1 MIRRPPRSTRTD
13 TLFPYTTLFRSAQ
26 TQRTLPFSSMFMA
39 SGPTISADATA
50 AIIDSGEFCML
61 ATNKTAQAAVS
72 IGDNA
77 LLNLG
82 CGIASNSN
90 HAEAIKIFGS
100 AQVEASPLTAVGGIT
115 AGSGNLIGDTTT
127 RPYSVAQ
134 TAPLA
139 GLTAPANG
147 PTQSYDKNDPI
158 LDPGTYSDLQIK
170 GNRSEE

>member
-72 IGDNA
+72 IGGNA

-90 HAEAIKIFGS
+90 LAKEIGR
-100 AQVEASPLTAVGGIT
+100 ASCRERVCEYVSISVVAGPL
-115 AGSGNLIGDTTT
+115 
-127 RPYSVAQ
+127 
-134 TAPLA
+134 
-139 GLTAPANG
+139 
-147 PTQSYDKNDPI
+147 KN
-158 LDPGTYSDLQIK
+158 K
-170 GNRSEE
+170 NH